1 MYGISRVGRWISAT
15 QPVYSCICSRVYT
28 GGETPDPLFWAFS
41 FCDYGVFSVP
51 QAIWR
56 FSSMGVPQNA
66 WLILDNPMEMDDLGA
81 PL

>member
-1 MYGISRVGRWISAT
+1 M
-15 QPVYSCICSRVYT
+15 

>member
-1 MYGISRVGRWISAT
+1 M
-15 QPVYSCICSRVYT
+15 VYQGWGGGYRQHSHCIAAYVAVFIWVQKLPIHSF
-28 GGETPDPLFWAFS
+28 GHFP